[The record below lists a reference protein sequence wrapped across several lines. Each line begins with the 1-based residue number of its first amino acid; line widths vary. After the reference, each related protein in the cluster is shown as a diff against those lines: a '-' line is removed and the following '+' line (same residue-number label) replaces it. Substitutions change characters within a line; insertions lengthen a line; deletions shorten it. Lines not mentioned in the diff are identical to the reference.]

1 LGIIVYQISHLIN
14 YNLPINPFTHLPII
28 QITQLPNYPITQ
40 KNGGSG
46 KMENIKQV
54 GIMSDSHD
62 NMPAIR
68 AAVELFN
75 ERKVD
80 LVIHAGDLVA
90 PFTAREIKKLKCP
103 YKIILGNN
111 DGEILGLYRI
121 YEGNV
126 YHPPYQFKVNDK
138 KVLVLHDPILLNTLK
153 NCKSVD
159 IIIYGHDHNASISE
173 SPEGQLLVNPG
184 ECGGWLTGRHSVAIW
199 NVIRHEVELID
210 LSIDQ

>member
-1 LGIIVYQISHLIN
+1 
-14 YNLPINPFTHLPII
+14 
-28 QITQLPNYPITQ
+28 
-40 KNGGSG
+40 
-46 KMENIKQV
+46 MENIQQV

-90 PFTAREIKKLKCP
+90 PFTAREIKKLTCP

-121 YEGNV
+121 FEGQV
-126 YHPPYQFKVNDK
+126 FQPPHQFKVNDK
-138 KVLVLHDPILLNTLK
+138 RVLVLHDPILLNTLK
-153 NCKSVD
+153 EHKSFD
-159 IIIYGHDHNASISE
+159 LIIYGHDHTMSISE
-173 SPEGQLLVNPG
+173 SPAGQLIVNPG
-184 ECGGWLTGRHSVAIW
+184 ECGGWLSSKSTVAVWDVLNHNI
-199 NVIRHEVELID
+199 ELVELHV
-210 LSIDQ
+210 

>member
-1 LGIIVYQISHLIN
+1 
-14 YNLPINPFTHLPII
+14 
-28 QITQLPNYPITQ
+28 
-40 KNGGSG
+40 
-46 KMENIKQV
+46 MEDIKQV

-75 ERKVD
+75 ERKID

-126 YHPPYQFKVNDK
+126 FQPPHQLKINDK
-138 KVLVLHDPILLNTLK
+138 KMLVLHDPILLNTLK
-153 NCKSVD
+153 NNKSFDV
-159 IIIYGHDHNASISE
+159 IIYGHDHTASITE
-173 SPEGQLLVNPG
+173 EPAGQLIVNPG
-184 ECGGWLTGRHSVAIW
+184 ECGGWLSGKSTVAIW
-199 NVIRHEVELID
+199 DVLDNNVDLIELRF
-210 LSIDQ
+210 

>member
-1 LGIIVYQISHLIN
+1 
-14 YNLPINPFTHLPII
+14 
-28 QITQLPNYPITQ
+28 
-40 KNGGSG
+40 
-46 KMENIKQV
+46 MEKIKQV

-111 DGEILGLYRI
+111 DGEIIGLYLI
-121 YEGNV
+121 YEGKV
-126 YHPPYQFKVNDK
+126 YQPPYQLKINDK
-138 KVLVLHDPILLNTLK
+138 KVLVLHDPILLKILK
-153 NCKSVD
+153 NTKIYD
-159 IIIYGHDHNASISE
+159 LIIYGHDHSVSITE
-173 SPEGQLLVNPG
+173 EPAGQLIVNPG
-184 ECGGWLTGRHSVAIW
+184 ECGGWLSGRSTVAIW
-199 NVIRHEVELID
+199 NIHDNKVELIE
-210 LSIDQ
+210 LRL